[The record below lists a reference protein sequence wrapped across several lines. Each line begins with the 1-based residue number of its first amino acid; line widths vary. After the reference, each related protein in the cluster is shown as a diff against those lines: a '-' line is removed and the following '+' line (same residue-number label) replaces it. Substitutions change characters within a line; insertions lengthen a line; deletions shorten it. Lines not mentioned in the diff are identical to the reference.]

1 MSDETIRTD
10 PPEPPPI
17 AGYEQP
23 ATPPTVP
30 SVAVPQVPAVSP
42 VAAPAAR
49 PGAGSMIAVV
59 AVLAFVVAAFTGLAA
74 GYVGSQLASGGP
86 SSPAPSGPTNERPV
100 NRDARE
106 EPIVAAAAAAL
117 PSVVNVEVTSSEG
130 GRGGGLPGDHPDVPS
145 TGNGSGV
152 AFRSDDKGTYVLTN
166 DHVVA
171 GATEIRVRD
180 ASGASTKATLIGSDP
195 ETDIAIILVDTE
207 IAVIETGDS
216 AALEV
221 GQTVVAIGSPF
232 GLEHTVTSGVI
243 SALGRSLPDFAD
255 SGGTYPLV
263 DVIQTDAAINPGNS
277 GGALVDRNGLLVG
290 INTAIYSDTGASGG
304 IGFAVPVNTAV
315 RIGEQLIAG
324 DGVEHPFLGIVGTTV
339 DAALIR
345 EEGLKADEGAF
356 VSEVTRGSGAQE
368 GGVKPGDVVVELD
381 GQPIRSMDDL
391 ILQVRRKQVGDT
403 VRVTVD
409 RNGTAVKLQFEVG
422 DKPADFEVDSSE
434 PTRSAEPTP
443 NAE

>member
-1 MSDETIRTD
+1 MSDDTIRTD
-10 PPEPPPI
+10 PPEPPPVDI
-17 AGYEQP
+17 PAAAPGP
-23 ATPPTVP
+23 APAAPGAAPSATPPT
-30 SVAVPQVPAVSP
+30 
-42 VAAPAAR
+42 R
-49 PGAGSMIAVV
+49 PGSGSLIALV
-59 AVLAFVVAAFTGLAA
+59 AVLAFLIAAFTGLAA
-74 GYVGSQLASGGP
+74 GYIGSQLAAGGG
-86 SSPAPSGPTNERPV
+86 SSPSPSGPAAERPASR
-100 NRDARE
+100 NGAE
-106 EPIVAAAAAAL
+106 EPVVSAVAAAL

-130 GRGGGLPGDHPDVPS
+130 GRGGLPGDHPDVPS

-152 AFRSDDKGTYVLTN
+152 AFRSDSDGTYVLTN
-166 DHVVA
+166 DHVVD
-171 GATEIRVRD
+171 GATDIRVRD
-180 ASGASTKATLIGSDP
+180 ASGRSTKAKLVGSDP

-207 IAVIETGDS
+207 IPVIETGDS

-255 SGGTYPLV
+255 SGGAYPLV

-277 GGALVDRNGLLVG
+277 GGALVDRDGRLVG

-339 DAALIR
+339 DAALAR
-345 EEGLKADEGAF
+345 EENLKVEEGAF
-356 VSEVTRGSGAQE
+356 VSEVARGSGAE
-368 GGVKPGDVVVELD
+368 KGGVESGDVVVELD

-409 RNGTAVKLQFEVG
+409 RNGADVKLQFEVG
-422 DKPADFEVDSSE
+422 DKPADFEAESSE

-443 NAE
+443 DTQ

>member
-17 AGYEQP
+17 A
-23 ATPPTVP
+23 PPIAP
-30 SVAVPQVPAVSP
+30 PID
-42 VAAPAAR
+42 APAAVPAHR
-49 PGAGSMIAVV
+49 PGSGSLIATV
-59 AVLAFVVAAFTGLAA
+59 AVLAFVIAAFTGLAA
-74 GYVGSQLASGGP
+74 GYIGSQLASGEP
-86 SSPAPSGPTNERPV
+86 SSPTPSGPVSERPAG
-100 NRDARE
+100 RDGGE
-106 EPIVAAAAAAL
+106 EPIVSAVAAAL
-117 PSVVNVEVTSSEG
+117 PSVVNVEVTSGES
-130 GRGGGLPGDHPDVPS
+130 GRGGLPGDHPDVPS
-145 TGNGSGV
+145 AGNGSGV
-152 AFRSDDKGTYVLTN
+152 AFRSDADGTYVLTN
-166 DHVVA
+166 DHVVD

-180 ASGASTKATLIGSDP
+180 ASGRSTKAKLVGTDP

-207 IAVIETGDS
+207 IPVIETGDS

-255 SGGTYPLV
+255 SGGAYPLV

-277 GGALVDRNGLLVG
+277 GGALVDRDGRLVG

-339 DAALIR
+339 DAALVR
-345 EEGLKADEGAF
+345 EESLKVDEGAF
-356 VSEVTRGSGAQE
+356 VSEVARGSGAE
-368 GGVKPGDVVVELD
+368 KGGVKPGDVVVELD

-403 VRVTVD
+403 VRLTVD
-409 RNGTAVKLQFEVG
+409 RKGADVKLQFEVG
-422 DKPADFEVDSSE
+422 DKPADFEVESSE
-434 PTRSAEPTP
+434 PTRSAEPMP
-443 NAE
+443 DGE